1 MRSESD
7 QRWEPP
13 ARGDGEGMV
22 EIDLREQLRLLQKR
36 IWWIAGAVG
45 ATLALATAYLLLT
58 PPIYAA
64 AASIII
70 EFQSSRVLGEE
81 SQVVDFAGSDYW
93 SNKEFLETQYKVLS
107 SREVLQRVVEKR
119 GLERD
124 AEFLGLA
131 KVRDPERQA
140 ELLERADPV
149 AILQKRMRVEPVKN
163 SQLTRIVVE
172 DVDPERAADLA
183 NTVVEAYVESNLDR
197 RQEGTRAAS
206 QWLADQML
214 DLKVKLEDSEL
225 ALYTFRR
232 ENDILSTS
240 IEDRQN
246 IVSERLHTLSNSL
259 TELMAKRVEIDAA
272 LREAERLRKAHPD
285 DELWA
290 LKLRRVAERPMIAEL
305 RKTFAA
311 LEDERAAMVER
322 YLEKHPER
330 IALEERM
337 ETLRRRLHQEIENVL
352 ASLRS
357 EHREVLAAESQ
368 LEAMIAG
375 LKQEAFELNKKEIDQ
390 RRLAREQENNE
401 RLYNLVLAR
410 LKDADLAVMLRSNNV
425 RLLDAA
431 VPPPKPVKPR
441 VPLVLALSMML
452 GLFGGVGLVYL
463 VEILDNT
470 IKEEEE
476 TEQLLQVPVLGLLP
490 AIAGPKGEKRI
501 PERDLHVARSPNS
514 AFAEACRSVRTNLL
528 FMSAEKP
535 QRILQFTSPGPGE
548 GKSSAC
554 MNLAIAMAQ
563 NGQRVVVVDADLRQP
578 TVHRM
583 VGTANERGLST
594 VLATGSDWEDAVKS
608 TEVAGLSVIPSG
620 PIPPNPVELL
630 HTEKFRSLL
639 EALAERYDR
648 VLIDSPPV
656 IAAADAAVISSQVD
670 GVVFLARYKKT
681 SKELARRT
689 LKSLEDVNAP
699 ILGVLINAVDLKS
712 QEYSYYAYKRYGMY
726 GASNA

>member
-1 MRSESD
+1 MRADSD

-13 ARGDGEGMV
+13 SRGDGEGMV

-36 IWWIAGAVG
+36 VWWIAGAVG
-45 ATLALATAYLLLT
+45 LTLALATTYLFVT
-58 PPIYAA
+58 PRIYAA
-64 AASIII
+64 TASIII
-70 EFQSSRVLGEE
+70 ELQAPRVLGEE

-107 SREVLQRVVEKR
+107 SREVLQRVVEKL

-131 KVRDPERQA
+131 DVRDPERQL
-140 ELLERADPV
+140 ELLQRADAV
-149 AILQKRMRVEPVKN
+149 LVLQKRMRVEPVKN
-163 SQLTRIVVE
+163 SQLTKIVVE
-172 DVDPERAADLA
+172 DVEAERAARIA
-183 NTVVEAYVESNLDR
+183 NTIVEAYVESNLDR
-197 RQEGTRAAS
+197 RQEGTKAAS

-214 DLKVKLEDSEL
+214 DLKVKLEESEL
-225 ALYTFRR
+225 ALYSFRR
-232 ENDILSTS
+232 DNEILSTS
-240 IEDRQN
+240 IEDRQS
-246 IVSERLHTLSNSL
+246 IVSERIHTLSNSL
-259 TELMAKRVEIDAA
+259 TSLMAKRVELEAS
-272 LREAERLRKAHPD
+272 LSEAERLRKANPD

-290 LKLRRVAERPMIAEL
+290 LKFRRVAERPMIAEL
-305 RKTFAA
+305 RKKYTA
-311 LEDERAAMVER
+311 LEDDLAGVAER

-337 ETLRRRLHQEIENVL
+337 ATLRRQMRQEIDNVL
-352 ASLRS
+352 ESLRS
-357 EHREVLAAESQ
+357 EHREVVAAERN
-368 LEAMIAG
+368 LEEMIAG
-375 LKQEAFELNKKEIDQ
+375 FKQEAFELNKKEIDQ

-431 VPPPKPVKPR
+431 VPPTAPVKPR

-470 IKEEEE
+470 IKDEEELE
-476 TEQLLQVPVLGLLP
+476 AILQVPVLGLLP
-490 AIAGPKGEKRI
+490 AFAAAKGGERGPD
-501 PERDLHVARSPNS
+501 RDLHVARSPNS

-528 FMSAEKP
+528 FMAAERP
-535 QRILQFTSPGPGE
+535 QRILQVTSPGPGE
-548 GKSSAC
+548 GKSSTC
-554 MNLAIAMAQ
+554 INLGIAMAQ
-563 NGQRVVVVDADLRQP
+563 NGQRVLVIDADLRQP

-583 VGTANERGLST
+583 VQVPNERGLST
-594 VLATGSDWEDAVKS
+594 ILATGSDWEDAVKT

-630 HTEKFRSLL
+630 HTDRFRELL
-639 EALAERYDR
+639 ESLAGRFDR
-648 VLIDSPPV
+648 VLVDSPPV
-656 IAAADAAVISSQVD
+656 LAAADAAVISSRVD
-670 GVVFLARYKKT
+670 GVVYVTRYKKT
-681 SKELARRT
+681 TKELARRA
-689 LKSLEDVNAP
+689 LRSLEDVNAP